1 MSSVYYKFLL
11 EEQKEFNRETY
22 HEFNID
28 KLSIED
34 QIKYIKWYMLDLQ
47 IPVTIRPSD
56 SRNKYFYV
64 VFQNEDQL
72 ELAVNRFAGVSG
84 AEQHGDKFLIG
95 DSIYKFD
102 YDFNKRVPLDQSG
115 ERVEDRESRYSGLAK
130 LANMFRRET
139 QMGRRLYKLISKSNL
154 KSLNPDF

>member
-28 KLSIED
+28 KLSVKD
-34 QIKYIKWYMLDLQ
+34 QINYIKWYMLDHQ
-47 IPVTIRPSD
+47 IPITIRPSD

-95 DSIYKFD
+95 DSIFKFD
-102 YDFNKRVPLDQSG
+102 YDFNKRVPINQSG
-115 ERVEDRESRYSGLAK
+115 VPIEFQPSGRDK
-130 LANMFRRET
+130 LANTLRRET
-139 QMGRRLYKLISKSNL
+139 QVGRRLYKLLTKSNL